1 MSQTEVFQP
10 SSTPTCWCGLYDG
23 NIAVYNL
30 QKNVG
35 VPNYQSDAKNGK
47 HRDIVWQV
55 GSNGLLLLLDYA
67 ECYGQWTLD
76 IILTF

>member
-1 MSQTEVFQP
+1 MLVV
-10 SSTPTCWCGLYDG
+10 GLYDG

-55 GSNGLLLLLDYA
+55 GSNGLLLLDYA
-67 ECYGQWTLD
+67 MENRHWTSY
-76 IILTF
+76 

>member
-1 MSQTEVFQP
+1 MLVV
-10 SSTPTCWCGLYDG
+10 GLYDG

-55 GSNGLLLLLDYA
+55 GTSYSL
-67 ECYGQWTLD
+67 EKGQNFLGSVSVVKIPT
-76 IILTF
+76 

>member
-1 MSQTEVFQP
+1 MLVV
-10 SSTPTCWCGLYDG
+10 GLYDG

-55 GSNGLLLLLDYA
+55 GTSYSLEKGQNFLGSVSVIKIPNIM
-67 ECYGQWTLD
+67 YG
-76 IILTF
+76 F

>member
-1 MSQTEVFQP
+1 MLVV
-10 SSTPTCWCGLYDG
+10 GLYDG

-55 GSNGLLLLLDYA
+55 GTSYSLEKGQNFLGSVSVIKIPHIM
-67 ECYGQWTLD
+67 YG
-76 IILTF
+76 F

>member
-1 MSQTEVFQP
+1 MLVV
-10 SSTPTCWCGLYDG
+10 GLYDG

-55 GSNGLLLLLDYA
+55 WSNGVWN
-67 ECYGQWTLD
+67 GHHIN
-76 IILTF
+76 IILKIKTF

>member
-1 MSQTEVFQP
+1 MLVV
-10 SSTPTCWCGLYDG
+10 GLYDG

-35 VPNYQSDAKNGK
+35 VPNYQSDAKIGK

-55 GSNGLLLLLDYA
+55 
-67 ECYGQWTLD
+67 YGQH
-76 IILTF
+76 INILTRSE

>member
-1 MSQTEVFQP
+1 MLVV
-10 SSTPTCWCGLYDG
+10 GLYDG

-55 GSNGLLLLLDYA
+55 GTSYSLEKGHDRTFWEVLVLLKFP
-67 ECYGQWTLD
+67 T
-76 IILTF
+76 

>member
-1 MSQTEVFQP
+1 MLVV
-10 SSTPTCWCGLYDG
+10 GLYDG

-55 GSNGLLLLLDYA
+55 GSNGLLD
-67 ECYGQWTLD
+67 YGQWTLD